1 MDLDAVINHGLSEK
15 QVERKVESIVDRPL
29 IKAAGWSKRWSCTQS
44 CVASKGV
51 NLLAIGMLVGACGVA
66 CTAGVPATAGTAC
79 YACVNSAG
87 ILGVNTIL
95 GCLDE
100 CD

>member
-1 MDLDAVINHGLSEK
+1 MLVI
-15 QVERKVESIVDRPL
+15 
-29 IKAAGWSKRWSCTQS
+29 AG
-44 CVASKGV
+44 
-51 NLLAIGMLVGACGVA
+51 LLAACGVS

-87 ILGVNTIL
+87 IVGVNTVL

-100 CD
+100 CDS

>member
-1 MDLDAVINHGLSEK
+1 MGA
-15 QVERKVESIVDRPL
+15 
-29 IKAAGWSKRWSCTQS
+29 
-44 CVASKGV
+44 
-51 NLLAIGMLVGACGVA
+51 LVGVCVA

-95 GCLDE
+95 NSLEKLIINDF
-100 CD
+100 